1 MSSVARQI
9 ADALFG
15 APVNSSP
22 AAAQKALLEH
32 QHAVQR
38 WLAAPLADRP
48 HYWRAVET
56 AWRRVKQSDGTLE
69 AQRAATTLARDSG
82 KLRSHAR

>member
-1 MSSVARQI
+1 MSVARQI

-15 APVNSSP
+15 SAANSSP
-22 AAAQKALLEH
+22 EAANKALLDH

-38 WLAAPLADRP
+38 WLASPLADRP
-48 HYWRAVET
+48 HFWRAVEA

-69 AQRAATTLARDSG
+69 AQRAATNLARNSG
-82 KLRSHAR
+82 KLRSRA